1 MADSRRVL
9 TLAGMT
15 STLSIDMEAPAH
27 TDWRAVSRELGPVF
41 ADRAAAYDAN
51 DSFPFENYRELKE
64 YGVFGAPVPIELG
77 GGGASYAELCQIV
90 CDLGRYCSATALSL
104 SMHMHLTA
112 TMVWVWRRGGPT
124 APVLQRIARE
134 QLVLVNSGATDWL
147 DSSGTAERVDGG
159 YRVTARKAFCSG
171 SPVGD
176 LLLTS
181 AVYEDPDQGPTVLH
195 FGVPIKT
202 SGLTVLDNWRTMAM
216 RASGSNDIVLDG
228 VFVPDGAISARRPK
242 GAWTDIWNVVV
253 AVAGP
258 LVTSAY
264 LGVAEAARDVAIKKL
279 AHKREDALVW
289 QLVGEMETALATA
302 QLATQSMIDLNAD
315 YTFAPDKATANAMAI
330 RKTIAAQSS
339 MLAVEKALEAVG
351 GAGIY
356 RSVGLERLVR
366 DIHAAQFHPLQAKRQ
381 YRFSGRMAL
390 GLDPIG

>member
-1 MADSRRVL
+1 
-9 TLAGMT
+9 
-15 STLSIDMEAPAH
+15 
-27 TDWRAVSRELGPVF
+27 
-41 ADRAAAYDAN
+41 
-51 DSFPFENYRELKE
+51 
-64 YGVFGAPVPIELG
+64 
-77 GGGASYAELCQIV
+77 
-90 CDLGRYCSATALSL
+90 
-104 SMHMHLTA
+104 MHLTA
-112 TMVWVWRRGGPT
+112 TMVWAWRHGAPT
-124 APVLQRIARE
+124 APVLERIARE
-134 QLVLVNSGATDWL
+134 QLVLVTSGATDWL
-147 DSSGTAERVDGG
+147 DSNGTAERVDGG
-159 YRVTARKAFCSG
+159 YRMTARKAFCSG
-171 SPVGD
+171 SPAGD

-181 AVYEDPDQGPTVLH
+181 AVYEDPNAGPTVLH
-195 FGVPIKT
+195 FGVPVRNA
-202 SGLTVLDNWRTMAM
+202 GLTVLDNWRTMAM

-264 LGVAEAARDVAIKKL
+264 LGVAEAARDLAIKKL
-279 AHKREDALVW
+279 AHKREDPPVW

-302 QLATQSMIDLNAD
+302 QLAMQSMVDLNAD
-315 YTFAPDKATANAMAI
+315 LTFAPDKATANAMAM
-330 RKTIAAQSS
+330 RKTLATQSL

-390 GLDPIG
+390 GLDPIS

>member
-1 MADSRRVL
+1 MTTTL
-9 TLAGMT
+9 TVNGAATG
-15 STLSIDMEAPAH
+15 SPPR
-27 TDWRAVSRELGPVF
+27 TDWLAVARELGPLF

-51 DSFPFENYRELKE
+51 DSFPFENYRELRE
-64 YGVFGAPVPIELG
+64 HDVFGAPVPIELG
-77 GGGASYAELCQIV
+77 GGGASYADLCDIV
-90 CDLGRYCSATALSL
+90 RELGRHCSATALSL
-104 SMHMHLTA
+104 SMHMHLTS
-112 TMVWVWRRGGPT
+112 TMVWVWSRGGPT
-124 APVLQRIARE
+124 APVLERIARE
-134 QLVLVNSGATDWL
+134 QLVLVTSGATDWL
-147 DSSGTAERVDGG
+147 DSNGIAERVDGG

-181 AVYEDPDQGPTVLH
+181 AIYADPTDGPTVLH
-195 FGVPIKT
+195 FGVPMK
-202 SGLTVLDNWRTMAM
+202 SAGLTVLDNWRSMAM

-228 VFVPDGAISARRPK
+228 VFVPEGAISARRPK

-264 LGVAEAARDVAIKKL
+264 LGVAEAARDLAIKKL
-279 AHKREDALVW
+279 AHKREDPLVW
-289 QLVGEMETALATA
+289 QVVGEMETALATA
-302 QLATQSMIDLNAD
+302 QLATQSMVDLNAEL
-315 YTFAPDKATANAMAI
+315 TFAADKATANAMAM
-330 RKTIAAQSS
+330 RKTVATQSL

-366 DIHAAQFHPLQAKRQ
+366 DMHAAQFHPLQAKRQ